1 MWLLESHDTLMIH
14 NRLLITGRESITFLF
29 LFYRVGYFFT
39 IYVIESRTYIW
50 SLESHDAPMEHTPIK
65 I

>member
-14 NRLLITGRESITFLF
+14 NRLLITERESITFLF

-39 IYVIESRTYIW
+39 IYVIKSRTYMW
-50 SLESHDAPMEHTPIK
+50 LLESHDAPMEHTPIK